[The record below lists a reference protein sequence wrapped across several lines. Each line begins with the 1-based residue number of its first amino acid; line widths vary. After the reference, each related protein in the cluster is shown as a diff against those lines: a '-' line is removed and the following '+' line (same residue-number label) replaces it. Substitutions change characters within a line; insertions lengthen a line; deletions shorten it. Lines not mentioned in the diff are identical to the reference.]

1 MHSSHLRGSDFE
13 LIQDGR
19 AVQHETYFESFT
31 ITDRLGLVTAQPFDG
46 LGAAALVMGYVT
58 AFYARYRAAGDDF
71 LAYPDFF
78 SFQRLLPLA
87 RYGMF
92 DIWPDEKNVHLPE
105 EYWDKLSTIA
115 SRAISIMIVPAYPS
129 STMEAPVGKR
139 ERAILESLRR
149 SVRVCYAYSPEGSV
163 EDGNLTVCCANERIR
178 EWGTAVVET
187 IPERDHS
194 ETHRMWDESFT
205 NGSLTQSFNRIGLDD
220 ALTCFADS
228 RF

>member
-13 LIQDGR
+13 LIHDGR
-19 AVQHETYFESFT
+19 SVQHATHLKSFT
-31 ITDRLGLVTAQPFDG
+31 TTYRLGLVTAHPFDG

-58 AFYARYRAAGDDF
+58 AFYDRYREAGGGF
-71 LAYPDFF
+71 FAYPDFF

-105 EYWDKLSTIA
+105 ERWDALSTIA
-115 SRAISIMIVPAYPS
+115 SRAITVLIVPSHQVP
-129 STMEAPVGKR
+129 TMESPVGKR

-178 EWGTAVVET
+178 EWGTAVMGT

-194 ETHRMWDESFT
+194 ETRRMWDESFT
-205 NGSLTQSFNRIGLDD
+205 NGALTQSFNRIGLDD
-220 ALTCFADS
+220 ALSCFADS
-228 RF
+228 HL